1 MAPPLQVLENI
12 EKHVTA
18 IPAQQK
24 AAATQEPVMLMR
36 YDNDARHQLTPWLP
50 SPLPLSGSSQSMP
63 DFPGLHRVCMTNHWD
78 SYHRHW
84 KLLDAPLRPTP
95 ETVGLFERE
104 LDLGNAD
111 VLLLG
116 VTPELAVLGRS
127 MLAID
132 QSAAMISGVWAGDN
146 ISRRAMAGNW
156 LDLPVERECFDAV
169 IGDGCLSAVDTKAAR
184 GSLFGEIARVL
195 KPGRHAAIRVFAR
208 PETADDLRG
217 IEALVLAGGIENFH
231 ALKWRIAMACTTGDC
246 DSSVDVQAIRA
257 AFDKLFPDREA
268 LAACTGWSMASIN
281 TIDVYAGSET
291 RYSFATLAMLV
302 DEARGWFD
310 QVRVVPSGSYPL
322 AERCPLL
329 VLGSAKLR

>member
-1 MAPPLQVLENI
+1 
-12 EKHVTA
+12 
-18 IPAQQK
+18 
-24 AAATQEPVMLMR
+24 
-36 YDNDARHQLTPWLP
+36 
-50 SPLPLSGSSQSMP
+50 
-63 DFPGLHRVCMTNHWD
+63 MTNHWD

-95 ETVGLFERE
+95 ETVGIFERE

-146 ISRRAMAGNW
+146 TSRRAMTGNW
-156 LDLPVERECFDAV
+156 LDLPVEQKSFDAV

-208 PETADDLRG
+208 PETGDDLRG

-268 LAACTGWSMASIN
+268 LAARTGWSMASIN

-291 RYSFATLAMLV
+291 RYSFATLAMLE

-310 QVRVVPSGSYPL
+310 QVHVVPSGSYPL